1 MILAESESTMNKTT
15 GYENLTIDHPMM
27 EAVKSSLNLSLVQ
40 AIDAAVDR
48 AKSTV
53 TLKIDIESL
62 SDGMS
67 MIEEAPKELMPIE
80 FTCNVSSKKKV
91 SDMKG
96 LVFGMVTKHTSEG
109 MVAKN
114 ADEDQVSLFDGDGH
128 DD

>member
-1 MILAESESTMNKTT
+1 MNKTT